1 VIENQ
6 FADITPTAKKMLA
19 EYDLCDFCL
28 GRMFAKKLRLQSNR
42 MLGKKL
48 HTLLK
53 STSTKCYIC
62 KNLFDAIPYYVQKML
77 DVSSGY
83 EFETFLVGAKL
94 RPSVLD
100 RDDHIRSK
108 FQIRV
113 DAVKTNMTREIAK
126 RFARRSKKRAEFAD
140 PDVVF
145 TIDFKDESCTIQSR
159 PIFMHG
165 RYTKRSRNIPQKQRP
180 CANCKGKG
188 CVTCNHHGIAEFDS
202 VEGAISQLLFERFG
216 AIQAK
221 ITWIGG
227 EDATS
232 LVLGSGRP
240 FFVKLLNPKRRKIR
254 LPEKVRAGQ
263 ITILGLKLATK
274 IPNMPLQFESDVLLT
289 ISSEMTVDANII
301 DKLGVLENST
311 VAVYDDSGK
320 RSEKVVRNVKYETLS
335 QNSFA
340 LLMTADGGLPLK
352 HFVSGDNVFPNITD
366 LLGIPCRCDTFDF
379 KRIRITNQHFLH
391 HS

>member
-62 KNLFDAIPYYVQKML
+62 KNLFDAIPYYVQKMA

-145 TIDFKDESCTIQSR
+145 TIDFKDESCTIQSK

-240 FFVKLLNPKRRKIR
+240 FFVKLLNPKRRIK
-254 LPEKVRAGQ
+254 AGQ
-263 ITILGLKLATK
+263 ITILGLTRAPK

-340 LLMTADGGLPLK
+340 LSMTADGGLPLK